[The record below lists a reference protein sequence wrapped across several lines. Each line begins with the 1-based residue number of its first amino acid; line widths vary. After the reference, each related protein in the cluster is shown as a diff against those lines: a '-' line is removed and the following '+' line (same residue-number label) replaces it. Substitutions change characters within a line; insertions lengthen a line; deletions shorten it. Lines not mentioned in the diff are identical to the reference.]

1 MQEVNV
7 HISGLESTSP
17 FIMRVEIDGKHVGFI
32 CENRDHNKNEKP
44 VSVVSLDGTNLG
56 DFCCVKHAGKFLAM
70 KEYGDDSLYL
80 DADDPRAAFG
90 ILGLLAMLESMK
102 GKRLH

>member
-1 MQEVNV
+1 MQDVYV
-7 HISGLESTSP
+7 HISDIESASP

-32 CENRDHNKNEKP
+32 CENRDQNKDKKP
-44 VSVVSLDGTNLG
+44 VSVVSLDGANLG
-56 DFCCVKHAGKFLAM
+56 DFCCVKHAGRYLAM

>member
-32 CENRDHNKNEKP
+32 CENRDHNKDEKP

-56 DFCCVKHAGKFLAM
+56 DFTCIKHASKFLAI
-70 KEYGDDSLYL
+70 KEYGDDSIYV
-80 DADDPRAAFG
+80 DSDDPRAVLG
-90 ILGLLAMLESMK
+90 LLGLLAIIDSME
-102 GKRLH
+102 GKRPH